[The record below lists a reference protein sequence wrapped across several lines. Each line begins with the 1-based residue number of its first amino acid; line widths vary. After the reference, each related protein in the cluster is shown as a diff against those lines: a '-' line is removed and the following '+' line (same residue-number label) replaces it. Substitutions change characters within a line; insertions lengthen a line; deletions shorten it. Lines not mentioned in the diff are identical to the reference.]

1 MGEGDLESSIGQLLV
16 ELLNDDLSLL
26 LEVLLAVPLESDSED
41 MLSALIDSGSLS
53 DDLGRD
59 DQIVE
64 DFVVNAGQGSGVGDL
79 LVVLALAGDDGSLGN
94 GEEVHLLVLGDQ
106 VGVVSDNVN
115 VFGLE

>member
-1 MGEGDLESSIGQLLV
+1 MGERDLESSVGQLLV
-16 ELLNDDLSLL
+16 ELLDDDLSLL

-59 DQIVE
+59 NQIVE

-79 LVVLALAGDDGSLGN
+79 YSLLLEMMVLWAMAKKYICWSWEMRLV
-94 GEEVHLLVLGDQ
+94 
-106 VGVVSDNVN
+106 
-115 VFGLE
+115 